1 MLDSLFKGLFDT
13 ELTAVISVGDF
24 MLCLGFSLV
33 LGIIMALGY
42 MYRTRYTKSFVVTL
56 ALLPAVVC
64 VVIMMVNGNIGA
76 GLAVA
81 GSFALVRFRSLPGT
95 AKEVCGIFLSVSIGL
110 ACGMGYVGVA
120 VVYFAFMSIFIILL
134 EELKFGQR
142 SLAERQLKITIPE
155 DLDYEEIFDDL
166 FEKYTIRWELSRVHT
181 TNMGTLYELTY
192 DVLMRNKSQ
201 SREFIDALRCRN
213 GNLSISLGRAVDK
226 ESM

>member
-1 MLDSLFKGLFDT
+1 MFNS
-13 ELTAVISVGDF
+13 VIGTSITLQSF
-24 MLCLGFSLV
+24 LLSLV
-33 LGIIMALGY
+33 CAMVLGVLTSLMFTHF
-42 MYRTRYTKSFVVTL
+42 TRHTGSLAITLAVLPPIVTL
-56 ALLPAVVC
+56 
-64 VVIMMVNGNIGA
+64 VIMMINGNVGA

-81 GSFALVRFRSLPGT
+81 GAFALVRFRSLPGT

-120 VVYFAFMSIFIILL
+120 VVYFAFMGVFIILL

-166 FEKYTIRWELSRVHT
+166 FEKYTVRWELSRVHT

>member
-1 MLDSLFKGLFDT
+1 MFNS
-13 ELTAVISVGDF
+13 VIGTSITLQSF
-24 MLCLGFSLV
+24 LLSLV
-33 LGIIMALGY
+33 CAMVLGVLTSLMFTHF
-42 MYRTRYTKSFVVTL
+42 TRHTGSLAITLAVLPPIVTL
-56 ALLPAVVC
+56 
-64 VVIMMVNGNIGA
+64 VIMMINGNVGA

-81 GSFALVRFRSLPGT
+81 GAFALVRFRSLPGT

-181 TNMGTLYELTY
+181 TNMGALYELTY

-226 ESM
+226 GSM

>member
-1 MLDSLFKGLFDT
+1 MFNS
-13 ELTAVISVGDF
+13 VIGSSITLQSF
-24 MLCLGFSLV
+24 LLSLV
-33 LGIIMALGY
+33 CAMVLGVLTSLMFTHF
-42 MYRTRYTKSFVVTL
+42 TRHTGSLAITLAVLPPIVTL
-56 ALLPAVVC
+56 
-64 VVIMMVNGNIGA
+64 VIMMINGNVGA

-81 GSFALVRFRSLPGT
+81 GAFALVRFRSLPGT

>member
-1 MLDSLFKGLFDT
+1 M
-13 ELTAVISVGDF
+13 
-24 MLCLGFSLV
+24 V
-33 LGIIMALGY
+33 LGVLTSLIFTHF
-42 MYRTRYTKSFVVTL
+42 TRHTGSLAITLAVLPPIVTL
-56 ALLPAVVC
+56 
-64 VVIMMVNGNIGA
+64 VIMMINGNVGA

-81 GSFALVRFRSLPGT
+81 GAFALVRFRSLPGT

-166 FEKYTIRWELSRVHT
+166 FEKYTVRWELSRVHT

>member
-1 MLDSLFKGLFDT
+1 MFNS
-13 ELTAVISVGDF
+13 VIGSSINLQSF
-24 MLCLGFSLV
+24 LLSLV
-33 LGIIMALGY
+33 CAMVLGVLTSLIFTHF
-42 MYRTRYTKSFVVTL
+42 TRHTGSLAITLAVLPPIVTL
-56 ALLPAVVC
+56 
-64 VVIMMVNGNIGA
+64 VIMMINGNVGA

-81 GSFALVRFRSLPGT
+81 GAFALVRFRSLPGT

-166 FEKYTIRWELSRVHT
+166 FEKYTVRWELSRVHT